1 MLKRILLL
9 TAMLVINISIGVF
22 AQDSQEQVNSV
33 LDLGKVFRGSP
44 MVYSTLLVL
53 SIFSFILWL
62 YSLLTLKIS
71 DMMPTS
77 FVEKMEQQ
85 LQEQRFEAALKTCE
99 EESNF
104 ASNII
109 ASGINVRKRG
119 SQVILDTIQAE
130 GKRCAT
136 SLWQRISLLN
146 DVAVIAPMLGLLGT
160 VLGMFYAFYDN
171 NQTPESVAAIFDGLG
186 IAIGT
191 TVAGLIV
198 AILAMVFQTT
208 LKLHIIKILSHIENQ
223 SLRIGNL
230 IEPTNSSTTNS

>member
-1 MLKRILLL
+1 MLKRLLIL
-9 TAMLVINISIGVF
+9 TAMLIINISIGAF
-22 AQDSQEQVNSV
+22 AQNSQEQTNAV

-44 MVYSTLLVL
+44 MIYSTLLIL
-53 SIFSFILWL
+53 SVFAFILWL
-62 YSLLTLKIS
+62 YSLLTLKLS
-71 DMMPTS
+71 DMMPVN
-77 FVEKMEQQ
+77 FIDKVQLQ

-99 EESNF
+99 EEPNF
-104 ASNII
+104 TSNIL
-109 ASGINVRKRG
+109 ARGINVRKHG
-119 SQVILDTIQAE
+119 SQIILETIQSE

-136 SLWQRISLLN
+136 SLWQRVSLLN

-160 VLGMFYAFYDN
+160 VLGMFYAFYDS

-208 LKLHIIKILSHIENQ
+208 LKLHIIKLLGRIENQ
-223 SLRIGNL
+223 SLKLGNL
-230 IEPTNSSTTNS
+230 IEPTTSTTTNS